1 VIINLYRHRGYIWRT
16 ALAEVRNRY
25 AGSGM
30 GAFWNIVQP
39 LSMIVI
45 FTVVFTQ
52 VFTRSEMFGVS
63 YPVYLCTAL
72 LPWTA
77 FSECLNR
84 GTQSFVHNAIYLRK
98 LPIPE
103 QVFVAQTA
111 LATALSLAISFSLLV
126 IFALALGHYPTW
138 HWVLVPVPILLLL
151 GLAFGVGLGLGTVNA
166 FIRDVGQAVPIVLQ
180 IMFWTYPVV
189 YVAETLPPAAQQAL
203 KFNPVYP
210 YMEAIR
216 ELFIKYQMPPLWVWP
231 AMLGWTALACG
242 LGYLVLRRL
251 RPELRDVL

>member
-1 VIINLYRHRGYIWRT
+1 VIINLYRHRSYIWRT

-30 GAFWNIVQP
+30 GAVWNIVQP
-39 LSMIVI
+39 LSMILI
-45 FTVVFTQ
+45 FTVIFTQ
-52 VFTRSEMFGVS
+52 VFPRTAEDNVS
-63 YPVYLCTAL
+63 YPVYLCSAL

-77 FSECLNR
+77 FVECMNR

-111 LATALSLAISFSLLV
+111 LATAISLSISFSLLV
-126 IFALALGHYPTW
+126 VFALVLGHYPTW
-138 HWVLVPVPILLLL
+138 HWALVPLPMVLLL
-151 GLAFGVGLGLGTVNA
+151 GLAFGLGLGLGTVNA
-166 FIRDVGQAVPIVLQ
+166 FIRDVGQMVPIVLQ
-180 IMFWTYPVV
+180 IGFWTYPIV
-189 YVAETLPPAAQQAL
+189 YKAEYLTPETRLAL

-210 YMEAIR
+210 YMESIR
-216 ELFIKYQMPPLWVWP
+216 DLFIKGHMPELWVWP
-231 AMLGWTALACG
+231 AMIGWTGLACG